1 MFGTVDTWLI
11 YHLTKEKA
19 FVSDITN
26 ASRTYFM
33 DLETLD
39 YDDDLLDF
47 WGIDPTKIRMPKIVS
62 SSEFYGEFA
71 APKLDNLGFHNKIT
85 KEAYDILKTITGC
98 QSVVVLVINL
108 LHLLVNWHSVL
119 VLPNVLMVLVLSF
132 YITLDLIN

>member
-33 DLETLD
+33 DLETLN

-47 WGIDPTKIRMPKIVS
+47 GD
-62 SSEFYGEFA
+62 
-71 APKLDNLGFHNKIT
+71 
-85 KEAYDILKTITGC
+85 
-98 QSVVVLVINL
+98 
-108 LHLLVNWHSVL
+108 
-119 VLPNVLMVLVLSF
+119 
-132 YITLDLIN
+132 